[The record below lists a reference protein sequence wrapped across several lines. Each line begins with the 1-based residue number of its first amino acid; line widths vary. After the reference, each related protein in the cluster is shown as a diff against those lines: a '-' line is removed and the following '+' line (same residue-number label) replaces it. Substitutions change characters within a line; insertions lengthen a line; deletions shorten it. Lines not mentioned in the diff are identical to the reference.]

1 MRLLRGD
8 AALGLRY
15 GTDPDPGLVSDII
28 HHERLVAVCPPEH
41 PLAAGGTDFAAA
53 AALPR
58 RIPHQLPG
66 PMAGR
71 RAAAPDPQTLQRVLD
86 GLRRL

>member
-1 MRLLRGD
+1 MAQGPMT
-8 AALGLRY
+8 ALG
-15 GTDPDPGLVSDII
+15 PDMPGQEHDQQLPGSA
-28 HHERLVAVCPPEH
+28 HCP
-41 PLAAGGTDFAAA
+41 AACAPAA

-66 PMAGR
+66 PVPGR

>member
-1 MRLLRGD
+1 MAQDQMTHLAPDTPGQDQEQHLPGNAHSP
-8 AALGLRY
+8 AACA
-15 GTDPDPGLVSDII
+15 P
-28 HHERLVAVCPPEH
+28 
-41 PLAAGGTDFAAA
+41 AA